1 VVPKESLFALYD
13 LLRTALIDFRVASF
27 FAESTNSS
35 TIMNMLAHVN
45 ELDDDAPY
53 NLRIVALQ
61 LACNLFGT
69 RVSSTLAETQSDLIS
84 VCITLTSKNLLD
96 AEHDTA
102 RVAAAGV
109 AFNIAATNQIVRAKN
124 GKESMSQ
131 DGQVELAAA
140 LIEAL
145 SREEKSKDTLS
156 GLVMALGLLVYMSP
170 LDGDVVELLGAL
182 EVDTALETL
191 KKKKLVEGRSETEAV
206 GIIKASLRKP

>member
-1 VVPKESLFALYD
+1 
-13 LLRTALIDFRVASF
+13 
-27 FAESTNSS
+27 
-35 TIMNMLAHVN
+35 MLAHVN
-45 ELDDDAPY
+45 DLEDAAPY

-61 LACNLFGT
+61 LICNLFGS
-69 RVSSTLAETQSDLIS
+69 RVSSALAESQPDLIS
-84 VCITLTSKNLLD
+84 VCISLTSKNLLD

-109 AFNIAATNQIVRAKN
+109 AFNIAAANQIVRAKN
-124 GKESMSQ
+124 GKESMNL
-131 DGQVELAAA
+131 DGQIELAAA

-156 GLVMALGLLVYMSP
+156 GLVMALGLLVYMAP

-182 EVDTALETL
+182 EVNTALDLLT
-191 KKKKLVEGRSETEAV
+191 KKKLIDGTSEKEAI